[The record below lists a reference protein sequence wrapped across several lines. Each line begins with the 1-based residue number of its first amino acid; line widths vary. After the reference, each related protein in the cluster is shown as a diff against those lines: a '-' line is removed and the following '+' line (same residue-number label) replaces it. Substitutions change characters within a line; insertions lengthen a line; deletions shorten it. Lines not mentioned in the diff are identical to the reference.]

1 MSRRDEL
8 SLRDYLGHIEQAVSR
23 IQRYSTDLDLV
34 AFLENEEKQD
44 AIIRNLEILGE
55 AAGNIRQH
63 FPEFVTRYPDFP
75 LRAAYETRNA
85 LAHGYF
91 QVDLDIVWRTV
102 QRDLPLLQEQVRN
115 VLDALRFP
123 SSG

>member
-8 SLRDYLGHIEQAVSR
+8 SLRDYLGHIEQAISR

-55 AAGNIRQH
+55 AAGNIRRH
-63 FPEFVTRYPDFP
+63 FPEFVTRHPDFP
-75 LRAAYETRNA
+75 LRAAYETRNS

-115 VLDALRFP
+115 VLDALRSR